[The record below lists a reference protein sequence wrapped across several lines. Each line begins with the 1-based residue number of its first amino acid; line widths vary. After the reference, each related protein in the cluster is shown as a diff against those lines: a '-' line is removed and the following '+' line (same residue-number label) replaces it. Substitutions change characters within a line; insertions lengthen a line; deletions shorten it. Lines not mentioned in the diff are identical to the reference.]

1 MKKVFFCLITGS
13 RSLEVDYNL
22 NPNFYLEISKK
33 FKKFYM
39 INLSSCTYPN
49 IKKKKTKKKFFKK
62 NSKKY

>member
-13 RSLEVDYNL
+13 ISLEVDYNL

-39 INLSSCTYPN
+39 INVFSCTYPN
-49 IKKKKTKKKFFKK
+49 IKKKDLKKIF
-62 NSKKY
+62 